1 MNRSAANLLDQLL
14 AVAQTVEL
22 EDAPLDFAAIC
33 YAAHALALS
42 MLPPATLREQLK
54 KIEAGALRQSVYKF
68 PPANVQQSSPLAN
81 PHAGNCK
88 LN

>member
-1 MNRSAANLLDQLL
+1 MNRSAENLLDQLL

-22 EDAPLDFAAIC
+22 EDAPQDFAAIC

-68 PPANVQQSSPLAN
+68 PPPTNAQASSLAN
-81 PHAGNCK
+81 PHAGNGR